1 MTSSWRGGGR
11 ATEESPV
18 GQRKKREMEG
28 TTRNKIDRG
37 EAAASRAAS
46 AARDTFLFLSLS
58 LSLSSGRKRE
68 RERLARRKRERERAL
83 GRGSAFGWRVHLR
96 KMAAVARFAPRWIL
110 FSFSNEREREREG
123 ERSTCS
129 KRDLDVSAHLQRN
142 LHSLQQYRSRDI
154 WIDSN
159 IMDDFESVV

>member
-1 MTSSWRGGGR
+1 MGRRRRERWKEQRGIR
-11 ATEESPV
+11 L
-18 GQRKKREMEG
+18 
-28 TTRNKIDRG
+28 I
-37 EAAASRAAS
+37 
-46 AARDTFLFLSLS
+46 AARLLHRELHLPPAILSSFSLSLS
-58 LSLSSGRKRE
+58 LSLVREEERE
-68 RERLARRKRERERAL
+68 REAGEKKERERERAL